1 MEPGFS
7 RPALAAAA
15 AVSCLLTTA
24 CGSFSIWPFGDSA
37 PERSRVPSDA
47 TEYQCAGG
55 KRFYLRS
62 MDGGN
67 STWVILSDR
76 EFRLDKVASAGATR
90 FGNGVTTLEI
100 NGSEASLSDGSATS
114 YTACKV
120 AGK

>member
-1 MEPGFS
+1 MDRGFS

-15 AVSCLLTTA
+15 VSCLLLTA

-55 KRFYLRS
+55 KRFYVRS

-67 STWVILSDR
+67 SAWVILTER
-76 EFRLDKVASAGATR
+76 EFRLDKVASEGGTR
-90 FGNGVTTLEI
+90 YGNGVTVLDLQA
-100 NGSEASLSDGSATS
+100 GEASLSDGSATS
-114 YTACKV
+114 YTGCKA
-120 AGK
+120 AGG